1 MSLFGKILTTIA
13 KHVLLPAVIKI
24 ATNPKAP
31 LSLDTAKDALVKAA
45 EAEAMRQAGK
55 RLGV

>member
-1 MSLFGKILTTIA
+1 MTILGKLATLFA
-13 KHVLLPAVIKI
+13 KHVLLPALIKI